1 MKKTIIIGLII
12 VVLTVLIDQ
21 ISKLL
26 MVSLLQTEGGTPIV
40 VIENFF
46 KFQLYYNKGA
56 AFSSFEG
63 NFPFLMGMTV
73 IATIIF
79 VIMARWTDFSTKK
92 FYSWGIYLMIGGM
105 IGNFIDRVF
114 NQDMGVV
121 DFLSFTFF
129 GWDFAVFNLADSF
142 LVVGVICII
151 IDLIFFDGKREKEQ
165 KNEEEKH
172 SIDIPFEDPAQ
183 MKLWD

>member
-12 VVLTVLIDQ
+12 VALTVLIDQ

-26 MVSLLQTEGGTPIV
+26 MVSILVNEGGTIG
-40 VIENFF
+40 VIDNFF
-46 KFQLYYNKGA
+46 KLQLHYNKGA
-56 AFSSFEG
+56 AFSSFSG

-73 IATIIF
+73 IASIVFI
-79 VIMARWTDFSTKK
+79 VMARWASFDTKK
-92 FYSWGIYLMIGGM
+92 FYSLGLYLMIGGM

-114 NQDMGVV
+114 NQDLGVV

-142 LVVGVICII
+142 LVVGVICLM
-151 IDLIFFDGKREKEQ
+151 IDLIFFDAKREKAKKELEV
-165 KNEEEKH
+165 NE
-172 SIDIPFEDPAQ
+172 
-183 MKLWD
+183 